1 MRPAAPSTR
10 LALVTMTDAPSV
22 TYATVVGVTSGVVTV
37 AAVDAVSG
45 IAEVGAD
52 EITGASVVV
61 ADASSSSSSSPPH
74 APSRR
79 IPAATAA
86 SESIGARRCRR
97 DVGNEEVASGPHARV
112 THATLVQVVP
122 QVQDNVIF
130 LRRRR
135 SAVH

>member
-22 TYATVVGVTSGVVTV
+22 TYATVVGVAASVEVV
-37 AAVDAVSG
+37 AVVSG
-45 IAEVGAD
+45 ISDVGAE

-61 ADASSSSSSSPPH
+61 ADASSSSSSSSSPPH

-86 SESIGARRCRR
+86 TESNGARRCRR
-97 DVGNEEVASGPHARV
+97 DSGNEEVASGPHARV
-112 THATLVQVVP
+112 TRATLVQDVP
-122 QVQDNVIF
+122 QVQDK
-130 LRRRR
+130 
-135 SAVH
+135 